1 MKIIETTEEI
11 KNINVKDAIVMSTET
26 QQTSVNNLSTN
37 ELEQILKSR
46 KESEAKQLEKA
57 KLQYEKNRD
66 EKVENM
72 IVTAKCLFRELG
84 EFKQFMHI
92 EMDEQALRLSE
103 YGKIRSNS
111 KGGFSI
117 SNADDTM
124 RVKRRRDTEPSWD
137 ERSSKAVELIKEFLS
152 DTIKKRD
159 LKLHEILLSFL
170 ERNANGDL
178 EYSRVMDLY
187 KHEDKFDDPRWK
199 EGLRLMKESF
209 SNHLK
214 GFGYEFKYKDENGKW
229 HNIVLNFSSL

>member
-11 KNINVKDAIVMSTET
+11 KNINVKEAIIMNTQI
-26 QQTSVNNLSTN
+26 QQTPYDNLSTS
-37 ELEQILKSR
+37 ELEEILKSR
-46 KESEAKQLEKA
+46 KESEAKKLEKE
-57 KLQYEKNRD
+57 KMQYEKNRD
-66 EKVENM
+66 EKVEKM
-72 IVTAKCLFRELG
+72 ILTAQCLFRELS
-84 EFKQFMHI
+84 EFKQYMHI
-92 EMDEQALRLSE
+92 EMEDQAVKLSE

-214 GFGYEFKYKDENGKW
+214 GFGYEFKHKDENGQW
-229 HNIVLNFSSL
+229 HNILLNFSSL